1 MRIPGTTPTK
11 KIPGAWPGIRN
22 LAGLERDSVP
32 AGTPIELVVH
42 ADLGN
47 RELVLEIR
55 VHSDG
60 WRPDDTQR
68 RKVDGVRLA
77 LAVEF
82 DVVVLDE
89 GGPVRSDHVLAA
101 QAEQPTKRHAFRA
114 GQCLSSDR
122 NTRSNGGEIRKVD
135 GVCGVHP
142 RPTTLDVDQSTV
154 GDYATEAAR
163 HRSQPVALRGA

>member
-60 WRPDDTQR
+60 WRPDDPQR

-101 QAEQPTKRHAFRA
+101 GAATGGAFTA
-114 GQCLSSDR
+114 IS
-122 NTRSNGGEIRKVD
+122 
-135 GVCGVHP
+135 
-142 RPTTLDVDQSTV
+142 
-154 GDYATEAAR
+154 AAR
-163 HRSQPVALRGA
+163 PAAVPAIKNVAAVAAANVFLYSNFS